1 MIKSIHA
8 YAYMYMYMHTCV
20 HTHTHTHS
28 TIRQQEEGAKK
39 ILGEKLYWDLD
50 EMIYKLM
57 DGCNFLELTSK
68 KNGPTTYKG
77 MITRDFATCID
88 GVADK
93 STLPPFRGHHYHEIF
108 GIGKGRYSD

>member
-1 MIKSIHA
+1 MCIQYIIITE
-8 YAYMYMYMHTCV
+8 TCIS
-20 HTHTHTHS
+20 THIHS
-28 TIRQQEEGAKK
+28 TIRQQEEAAKK

-77 MITRDFATCID
+77 LMPREYATCID
-88 GVADK
+88 EVTDK
-93 STLPPFRGHHYHEIF
+93 STLPPFRGHHYHEVF
-108 GIGKGRYSD
+108 GMGKGRYND